1 MESGGFRCNRQRQVL
16 FLFLFGGL
24 SMAGSEF
31 GRYSV
36 TEETESGSFVVNL
49 AKDLGL
55 GTEDLVTRGA
65 RLVSDDNKQ
74 HLFLDTLTGNLLTN
88 EKLDR
93 EKLCGPT
100 EPCMLYFQILLDN
113 PFQIYQ
119 AELRVTDINDHSPV
133 FRDKETVLKILENTA
148 EGTAFRLERAQ
159 DSDGGLNGVQN
170 YTINPNYFFHIK
182 ISDNDEGMIYP
193 ELVLDMA
200 LDREKQQEINLT
212 LVALDGGSPPR
223 SGTTTIH
230 IVILDVNDN
239 APKFSQDIYNTQTP
253 ENSPVGSLITKVS
266 AGDVDSGVYADIS
279 YSFFDV
285 SEDIL
290 TTFQINPFSGEI
302 NLRVLLDYEL
312 VKSYKINIQAMDGGG
327 LTARCMVW
335 VEVLDTNDNPP
346 ELIMSSL
353 SNYIAENSPETV
365 LAVFRIKDRD
375 SGENGKMV
383 CHIQDNLPFVLRPSV
398 ENFYVLMT
406 EGALDREKQA
416 EYNITI
422 TVTDLGTP
430 RLRTQH
436 HITVLVSDVN
446 DNAPAFSQSA
456 YTLLVRENNSPALH
470 IGSVRATDADAGSNA
485 QLTYS
490 LLPAGRAHPPPAAL
504 VAVNADTG
512 QLFALR
518 SLDYEALRA
527 FDFLVGAT
535 DRGSPALSGQAR
547 VRVVVQDANDNAP
560 SVLYP
565 PPNASAPCPELVP
578 RAADAGY
585 LVTKVVAVDGD
596 AGQNAWLSFQLLR
609 ATEPGLF
616 GVWAHNGEVRTA
628 RPLGER
634 DAPKHRLVVLVKDNG
649 EPPLSASV
657 TLHVL
662 LVDGFSQPYLP
673 PPDAPPPAAQADRLT
688 ASLVVALAAVSSL
701 FLLCALAF
709 AAARLCGRRG
719 AGARAGSLG
728 PDGPFPGRLVDVGG
742 AGTLSH
748 SYQYEVCLTGGS
760 GTNEFKFLKSVDP
773 AHQSSVNDVE
783 ENSNFGFPGGA
794 VVECWVAK
802 LPAASAAPVRSPAAL
817 WPPEEGPTWRADLP
831 CRPLLPSAVCFSS
844 SACSAPRSGSGEFS
858 HPPALLTTQCMYT

>member
-1 MESGGFRCNRQRQVL
+1 MVAPGVRALGSSTSPTIFEIPGGRSQRKASPSWARFAGRPGAMETGEGKELFLKQRQVL
-16 FLFLFGGL
+16 IFFVLLGVAQ
-24 SMAGSEF
+24 AGSEP
-31 GRYSV
+31 RHYSV
-36 TEETESGSFVVNL
+36 AEEMESGSFVANL
-49 AKDLGL
+49 LKDLGL
-55 GTEDLVTRGA
+55 EVEELAARGA
-65 RLVSDDNKQ
+65 RVINKGKKM
-74 HLFLDTLTGNLLTN
+74 HLQLDRHTGDLLLN

-93 EKLCGPT
+93 EELCGPT
-100 EPCMLYFQILLDN
+100 EPCIL
-113 PFQIYQ
+113 PFQVLLENPLQFFQ
-119 AELRVTDINDHSPV
+119 AELQIRDINDHPPV
-133 FRDKETVLKILENTA
+133 FLDQEIILKISESITP
-148 EGTAFRLERAQ
+148 GTTFLIERAQ
-159 DSDGGLNGVQN
+159 DLDVGSNTLQSYIISPNSHFHLKLQDSPDGIIPQ
-170 YTINPNYFFHIK
+170 
-182 ISDNDEGMIYP
+182 
-193 ELVLDMA
+193 LVLDKP
-200 LDREKQQEINLT
+200 LDREEQSEIRLT
-212 LVALDGGSPPR
+212 LTALDGGTPPR
-223 SGTTTIH
+223 SGAALVRIE
-230 IVILDVNDN
+230 VLDSNDN
-239 APKFSQDIYNTQTP
+239 APQFAKLLYEVQVL
-253 ENSPVGSLITKVS
+253 ENSPIGSQVAIVS
-266 AGDVDSGVYADIS
+266 ARDLDIGVNGEIS
-279 YSFFDV
+279 YAFSQA
-285 SEDIL
+285 SEDIRK
-290 TTFQINPFSGEI
+290 TFRINAKSGELLLTK
-302 NLRVLLDYEL
+302 NLDFESIQTYTF
-312 VKSYKINIQAMDGGG
+312 NIQATDGGG
-327 LTARCMVW
+327 LSGSCAVF
-335 VEVLDTNDNPP
+335 VQVLDLNDNPP
-346 ELIMSSL
+346 ELTVSTLNNEIS
-353 SNYIAENSPETV
+353 ENLQETII
-365 LAVFRIKDRD
+365 AVFSVSDPD
-375 SGENGKMV
+375 SGDKGRMV
-383 CHIQDNLPFVLRPSV
+383 CSIQDDLPFVLKPSV
-398 ENFYVLMT
+398 ENFYTLVT
-406 EGALDREKQA
+406 NTALDRELTS

-760 GTNEFKFLKSVDP
+760 GTNEFKFLKPILPNFLAQGEESVHE
-773 AHQSSVNDVE
+773 ANLFQ
-783 ENSNFGFPGGA
+783 G
-794 VVECWVAK
+794 
-802 LPAASAAPVRSPAAL
+802 
-817 WPPEEGPTWRADLP
+817 
-831 CRPLLPSAVCFSS
+831 
-844 SACSAPRSGSGEFS
+844 
-858 HPPALLTTQCMYT
+858 

>member
-1 MESGGFRCNRQRQVL
+1 MEAAGERFLRQRQVL
-16 FLFLFGGL
+16 FLFVFLGGSL
-24 SMAGSEF
+24 LGSESR
-31 GRYSV
+31 RYSV
-36 TEETESGSFVVNL
+36 PEEKERGVLIANI
-49 AKDLGL
+49 AEDLGL
-55 GTEDLVTRGA
+55 SVGELATRGA
-65 RLVSDDNKQ
+65 QVVSKGNRQ
-74 HLFLDTLTGNLLTN
+74 YFQLNHQTGDLLLL

-93 EKLCGPT
+93 EELCGPT
-100 EPCMLYFQILLDN
+100 EPCTLHFQILLQN
-113 PFQIYQ
+113 PLQFITN
-119 AELRVTDINDHSPV
+119 ELHVTDINDHSPV
-133 FRDKETVLKILENTA
+133 FFENEMQLKILENTPLGTVIPLGNA
-148 EGTAFRLERAQ
+148 EDLDVGRN
-159 DSDGGLNGVQN
+159 GLQN
-170 YTINPNYFFHIK
+170 YTITPISHFHVLTRSGRDGRK
-182 ISDNDEGMIYP
+182 YP
-193 ELVLDMA
+193 ELVLDKA
-200 LDREKQQEINLT
+200 LDREDQPELSLT
-212 LVALDGGSPPR
+212 LTALDGGSPGR
-223 SGTTTIH
+223 SGTTQIH
-230 IVILDVNDN
+230 ILVLDINDN
-239 APKFSQDIYNTQTP
+239 APEFTQSLYEVQIP
-253 ENSPVGSLITKVS
+253 EDRPVNSVIVTVS
-266 AGDVDSGVYADIS
+266 ASDLDTGKFGTIS
-279 YSFFDV
+279 YAFFHA
-285 SEDIL
+285 SEEIHNTFRLNAMTGDI
-290 TTFQINPFSGEI
+290 Q
-302 NLRVLLDYEL
+302 L
-312 VKSYKINIQAMDGGG
+312 VKYLDFEVVNTYEFNIEATDGGG
-327 LTARCMVW
+327 LSGKSTV
-335 VEVLDTNDNPP
+335 VVQVVDVNDNPP
-346 ELIMSSL
+346 ELTVSSIT
-353 SNYIAENSPETV
+353 SPIPENSPETV
-365 LAVFRIKDRD
+365 VAIFSVSDPD
-375 SGENGKMV
+375 SGDNGKLMCSIENG
-383 CHIQDNLPFVLRPSV
+383 LPFVLKPSI
-398 ENFYVLMT
+398 ENFYTLMS
-406 EGALDREKQA
+406 EGALDRERQA

-760 GTNEFKFLKSVDP
+760 GTNEFKFLKPILPNFLAQGEESVHEANP
-773 AHQSSVNDVE
+773 FQ
-783 ENSNFGFPGGA
+783 
-794 VVECWVAK
+794 
-802 LPAASAAPVRSPAAL
+802 
-817 WPPEEGPTWRADLP
+817 
-831 CRPLLPSAVCFSS
+831 
-844 SACSAPRSGSGEFS
+844 GSIN
-858 HPPALLTTQCMYT
+858 LIR